1 MALFAFTCSLQ
12 PKPQAYGN
20 HKHGLHPNKDHN
32 INSCWC
38 SSSYTTPNNNH
49 NSNSNN
55 KSSNNN
61 DNNYN
66 YNYLKLQLANSMP
79 IGRFQLHNVANICT

>member
-1 MALFAFTCSLQ
+1 MRL
-12 PKPQAYGN
+12 
-20 HKHGLHPNKDHN
+20 
-32 INSCWC
+32 
-38 SSSYTTPNNNH
+38 SYTTPNNNH

-55 KSSNNN
+55 KSSNNI
-61 DNNYN
+61 DNN